1 MAEELTKY
9 LNNIDVRSRYIHS
22 DIDTLERVEIMQ
34 GLRKGLFDVLVGVNL
49 LREGLDLPE
58 VSLVAIIDADK
69 EGFLRSHRSLT
80 QTIGRA
86 ARNINGKAIFYGDK
100 VTKSMQKTIDE
111 TNYRRKKQNEFNI
124 KNNIT
129 PTPLKTKIKDVFGND
144 SEKNSLD
151 KIKNSNQL
159 LKDKSKMSNAE
170 KTKQLNSL
178 RNDMEIAAKALNFI
192 EAARIRAVS
201 YTHLTLPTIYS
212 V

>member
-178 RNDMEIAAKALNFI
+178 RKDMEIAAKALNFI
-192 EAARIRAVS
+192 EAARIRD
-201 YTHLTLPTIYS
+201 IIKEFKK
-212 V
+212 